1 MRRELI
7 HILLMMLVAVLLPAA
22 CVTGDDGYP
31 EEDGAT
37 YLTVYVYNANQP
49 ATTRADVS
57 YVSAT
62 DAESKVHTLQMWI
75 FEHGGDSDGQLV
87 AYHETETSAMSAT
100 NTSEQYQLLV
110 SEDFATRKPD
120 VDVYVVANAAT
131 YSSETLTN
139 TTTRAQL
146 DAALL
151 SGFGTTALVQSVP
164 TTGLPMS
171 GVLKGLHILGDKPT
185 LMVGKPGTTTTAEAT
200 AQNMAS
206 VQLVRAV
213 SKLRFVFCYPSDMP
227 GVEISA
233 ITLDREVIPS
243 EEYLF
248 LEGDY
253 NEALN
258 GTDTYK
264 LHVNSTAGYAPATAT
279 PLISAAV
286 QSTTAYKTIATYD
299 DTRESPTDYAYSTTK
314 TYSPNYEAYVDG
326 LISDGKLTQM
336 GLTYLRES
344 DRQLSGTISWKR
356 QNDDRTW
363 PATPTVSHFTMLLP
377 GDFSRNHTW
386 TVYAYFTSTGLYVKP
401 IAMPWQWGGEMTIM
415 SKTTVQLNINN
426 TFNLYGNE
434 QHFNYLMYSPDED
447 GNGTPDYNNWENN
460 YCAIAYGY
468 DGSRPRFAPWL
479 ELRTTSMEMLRLETD
494 NTEFGF
500 VLYDSEEGTYSSV
513 LDELEIP
520 AGKNVLTHFYVVP
533 KENLNLSNPP
543 NRIVN
548 VMLIEQVTTFA
559 DNTMPEVSVNRLP
572 WNSELPGAESHE
584 TAQFYWVT
592 ANEYSQNVEGTVET
606 LRKQ

>member
-1 MRRELI
+1 MRSELI
-7 HILLMMLVAVLLPAA
+7 HIILMMLAVLLPAG
-22 CVTGDDGYP
+22 CVTSDYPYPGDGD
-31 EEDGAT
+31 DGAT
-37 YLTVYVYNANQP
+37 YLTVYVYCAGHP
-49 ATTRADVS
+49 ATTRADVA
-57 YVSAT
+57 YVSA
-62 DAESKVHTLQMWI
+62 AEAENAVYTLKLWI

-87 AYHETETSAMSAT
+87 AYHETEASALSSSNA
-100 NTSEQYQLLV
+100 SEQYQLLV
-110 SEDFATRKPD
+110 SDDFANRKPD

-131 YSSETLTN
+131 TTTLTT
-139 TTTRAQL
+139 TTTRAEL

-151 SGFGTTALVQSVP
+151 NGFGTSPLVQSVP
-164 TTGLPMS
+164 ATGLPMS

-185 LMVGKPGTTTTAEAT
+185 LMVGKPGTATTAEAI
-200 AQNMAS
+200 AQNMAT

-213 SKLRFVFCYPSDMP
+213 SRLRFVFCYPSDLS
-227 GVEISA
+227 GVEITG
-233 ITLDREVIPS
+233 ITLNREVIPS

-264 LHVNSTAGYAPATAT
+264 LHVNSTAGYT
-279 PLISAAV
+279 PSAAVPLLASAV
-286 QSTTAYKTIATYD
+286 QSTTTNQRIATYD
-299 DTRESPTDYAYSTTK
+299 DTQVSPTEYAYSATK
-314 TYSPNYEAYVDG
+314 TYATTYDDYVDG
-326 LISDGKLTQM
+326 LIRQGKLTQM
-336 GLTYLRES
+336 ALTYLRES

-356 QNDDRTW
+356 QNDDGTW
-363 PATPTVSHFTMLLP
+363 PVTPTVSRFSMLLP

-401 IAMPWQWGGEMTIM
+401 VAMPWQWGGELTFM
-415 SKTTVQLNINN
+415 SRTTVQLTIDN
-426 TFNLYGNE
+426 TFNIYGDE
-434 QHFNYLMYSPDED
+434 QHFNYLMYSPDKDND
-447 GNGTPDYNNWENN
+447 GQPDYSDWDDN

-479 ELRTTSMEMLRLETD
+479 ELRTTSMELLHLETD

-543 NRIVN
+543 NRFVN
-548 VMLIEQVTTFA
+548 VMLIEQVTSFA
-559 DNTMPEVSVNRLP
+559 DPDMPEVSVNRLP

-592 ANEYSQNVEGTVET
+592 ATEYSQNVDGTAET
-606 LRKQ
+606 LTKR